1 MSSIGEKAS
10 EIICKSSF
18 TITYLYD
25 LYTRASRGD
34 QAAAFEI
41 ARHIRVQPELEFVF
55 YAFSSAAK
63 RNADAKRRV
72 TKLKAKSKNSASA
85 DSRNGSWGRLTSR
98 VRASPKSE
106 VRGGLP
112 SLGKSSR

>member
-10 EIICKSSF
+10 EIICKSGF

-25 LYTRASRGD
+25 LYTRSSRGD
-34 QAAAFEI
+34 PAAVFEI
-41 ARHIRVQPELEFVF
+41 ARRIRVQPELEFVF

-72 TKLKAKSKNSASA
+72 TKVKAKSKKAAAA
-85 DSRNGSWGRLTSR
+85 DSRNGSWGRLTIG
-98 VRASPKSE
+98 VRASPKSA

-112 SLGKSSR
+112 SLGKRSR